1 MRLAILGAVLALVLA
16 LQAGTAAADG
26 DPASDVLL
34 FQNTFLP
41 YNPPMDKALATEV
54 NQATAAAKKARYP
67 IRVAVIGST
76 LDLGAIT
83 GLWKQPKRYARFLY
97 AELYGYRGGLLV
109 VMPNGFGTAGLPPA
123 KARRAL
129 AGLRVGAGIN
139 GLGRAA
145 LEGTRRLAAAG
156 GHPLP
161 ATTASAPSGSTAP
174 AHTGSS
180 TLVVA
185 LVVAAILAL
194 ALAAGYLLA
203 RRRLRT

>member
-1 MRLAILGAVLALVLA
+1 MRLAILAAALVVVFA
-16 LQAGTAAADG
+16 LQAGTVAADG

-41 YNPPMDKALATEV
+41 YNPPMDKALAAQLD
-54 NQATAAAKKARYP
+54 QATAAAKKAHYP

-109 VMPNGFGTAGLPPA
+109 VMPNGVGTAGLPPA
-123 KARRAL
+123 RARRAL
-129 AGLRVGAGIN
+129 AGLSIGPGIN

-145 LEGTRRLAAAG
+145 LDGTRRLAAAG

-161 ATTASAPSGSTAP
+161 TTTPTPPSSSGGP

-180 TLVVA
+180 TVVVA

-194 ALAAGYLLA
+194 ALGAGYLLA

>member
-1 MRLAILGAVLALVLA
+1 MRLAIAGALLALVLV
-16 LQAGTAAADG
+16 LQAATAAADG

-41 YNPPMDKALATEV
+41 YNPPMDKALAA
-54 NQATAAAKKARYP
+54 QLAQAAAASKKAHYP

-83 GLWKQPKRYARFLY
+83 GLWRQPRRYARFLY

-109 VMPNGFGTAGLPPA
+109 VMPNGFGTAGMPPA
-123 KARRAL
+123 RARRAL
-129 AGLRVGAGIN
+129 AGLTIGPGIN

-145 LEGTRRLAAAG
+145 LAGTRRLAAAG
-156 GHPLP
+156 GHPL
-161 ATTASAPSGSTAP
+161 TTSTPSTPPGSTSS

-194 ALAAGYLLA
+194 ALGAGYLLA